1 MILVTGCAGFIGAR
15 VCEMLLGEGE
25 TVVGVDNCGMAAA
38 ALRVQAWRL
47 ARLMAHSNFTYLRA
61 DVCDL
66 DALSDLFETRSRP
79 GAVIHLAAKTGVRA
93 SLGDPAGYLRTN
105 ALGTTVMLEFC
116 RQHGIPKFV
125 LASTS
130 SVYGAA
136 PLPFREEMPTDR
148 PLSPYAASKKAAEV
162 IASTYH
168 SLYGLD
174 VSVLRY
180 FTVYGPA
187 GRPDMAVWRFTEHI
201 AGDQL
206 VTLYGQGDS
215 QRDYTFVDDI
225 ARGTLAALRPLGFE
239 VINLGAGRA
248 VPLSQMLA
256 LIEHTLGKSAVVEYG
271 PPVAGEVLATEA
283 DRSKAQRLLGWEP
296 QVPMEQ
302 GIAEF
307 VVWYRAYADH
317 PPSAAKR
324 G

>member
-1 MILVTGCAGFIGAR
+1 MILVTGAAGFIGAR
-15 VCEMLLGEGE
+15 VCELLLADNQ
-25 TVVGVDNCGMAAA
+25 TVVGVDNCASSADA
-38 ALRVQAWRL
+38 ALREWRL
-47 ARLMAHSNFTYLRA
+47 ARLNAQPCFTFFRA
-61 DVCDL
+61 DVCDHQ
-66 DALSDLFETRSRP
+66 ALATLWEIGRSKLE
-79 GAVIHLAAKTGVRA
+79 AVIHLAAKTGVRA
-93 SLGDPAGYLRTN
+93 SLDDPAGYLRTN
-105 ALGTTVMLEFC
+105 AVGTTMMLEFC
-116 RQHGIPKFV
+116 REHGIPKFV

-130 SVYGAA
+130 SVYGSC
-136 PLPFREEMPTDR
+136 PMPFREDRPTDH

-162 IASTYH
+162 IANVYH